1 MKKFGLMLVALLLP
15 FMVQAEEFKEG
26 VHYAKVPVPSVIQDK
41 SKVEVIEM
49 FGYPCP
55 HCNNFEPLIK
65 HWEKNQNE
73 NVKFVRT
80 PVAWNPR
87 WELMA
92 RAFYASEFM
101 KTLDKTHEATFH
113 AIHVERRRFTSKE
126 NFAEYYGNL
135 GVDTAKFQS
144 LFNSFAVETK
154 IRQGRKQ
161 LENYGIKGVPAMVVN
176 GKYHVTAGM
185 AGGHKKMLEVVDFLV
200 EKEGSAAK

>member
-15 FMVQAEEFKEG
+15 FMAQAEDFKEG
-26 VHYAKVPVPSVIQDK
+26 VHYAKVPVVGLKKHKNQI
-41 SKVEVIEM
+41 EVIEM

-73 NVKFVRT
+73 DVKFVRT
-80 PVAWNPR
+80 PAAWNPS

-113 AIHVERRRFTSKE
+113 AIHVERRRFRGKE
-126 NFAEYYGNL
+126 DFVDFYGNL
-135 GVDTAKFQS
+135 GVDTGKFQS

-154 IRQGRKQ
+154 LNQGRQQ
-161 LENYGIKGVPAMVVN
+161 LQNYGIKGVPAMVVN

-200 EKEGSAAK
+200 EKERSSSK